1 MDLGSYANYPL
12 PDTIKT
18 AFEVETAQQLA
29 DKLGAEGRVSP
40 MLMLEGAA
48 AFSAYRA
55 GDVDAAR
62 TFLKTRL
69 GLTDATIDDALA
81 RLATA

>member
-12 PDTIKT
+12 PDTIKS
-18 AFEVETAQQLA
+18 AFGVQTAQELA
-29 DKLGAEGRVSP
+29 DQLGAEGRVTP
-40 MLMLEGAA
+40 LMMLEGAA

-69 GLTDATIDDALA
+69 NLSDATIDDALA